1 MVNCFASDGANLTG
15 YSHLESITPN
25 MAEIDD
31 HLDLP
36 RFATPV
42 MNESVYDE
50 LQYCQIALSPS
61 PSPEFNTTA

>member
-1 MVNCFASDGANLTG
+1 
-15 YSHLESITPN
+15 

-42 MNESVYDE
+42 MNEWLYNES
-50 LQYCQIALSPS
+50 QYCKIARSPW
-61 PSPEFNTTA
+61 PSPEFNTIA